1 MRIVH
6 ISSGGPPVLYRYG
19 GAIQR
24 QIVEIAEQQVTRG
37 NEVVVYSPGE
47 ADQRT
52 EHNGIEIRYLRCPKK
67 PQVGGLVLQA
77 RAIADLRREHL
88 DVLNFYSQPEGAL
101 VGRRIRAVKLL
112 SYNYFVFRRG
122 RATPLYW
129 LYRRLLGSFDALL
142 PISEYCLEQSRAYWG
157 LDPARLHIVY
167 SGVNL
172 DQFRPDSDLGRAERE
187 GLGIE
192 GRVLLYVGR
201 VCEQKGTDLL
211 LAAYERLRRDRDD
224 VRLVIAG
231 PIGQFG
237 GNRHDGGWPQRIR
250 ETGGIYLGAVAEER
264 LAAVYNMADLFVMP
278 TRYVEMF
285 GMAAVEAQACGKP
298 VVASDHG
305 GLREVVPLDC
315 GSRFVNGDERDLAA
329 KIGFLLDD
337 RQAYLRASSR
347 ARENAACFGWSKV
360 VDRLDKIYSS
370 FQKTGPRS

>member
-24 QIVEIAEQQVTRG
+24 RIVEIAEQQVARG
-37 NEVVVYSPGE
+37 NEVVVYSPAE
-47 ADQRT
+47 ADKRCS
-52 EHNGIEIRYLRCPKK
+52 HRGVEIRYLRCPKT

-77 RAIADLRREHL
+77 RAVADLRCERL
-88 DVLNFYSQPEGAL
+88 DVLHFHSQPEGAL
-101 VGRRIRAVKLL
+101 VGRRIRALKILM
-112 SYNYFVFRRG
+112 YDYFVFRRG
-122 RATPLYW
+122 RTTPLYW

-142 PISEYCLEQSRAYWG
+142 PVSQYCLEESRVYWG
-157 LDPARLHIVY
+157 LDSSLFHVVY
-167 SGVNL
+167 NGVNL

-211 LAAYERLRRDRDD
+211 LAAYERIRRDRDD

-237 GNRHDGGWPQRIR
+237 RDGNDGDWPQRIR
-250 ETGGIYLGAVAEER
+250 EAGGIYLGAIAEER
-264 LAAVYNMADLFVMP
+264 LAAVYNMADLFIMP
-278 TRYVEMF
+278 TRRVEMF

-305 GLREVVPLDC
+305 GLREVVPRDC
-315 GSRFVNGDERDLAA
+315 GARFVNGDERDFAE
-329 KIGFLLDD
+329 KIVCLIDD
-337 RQAYLRASSR
+337 REAHLRASCAPGRTPSHS
-347 ARENAACFGWSKV
+347 A
-360 VDRLDKIYSS
+360 
-370 FQKTGPRS
+370 GPRLSIGSMRFTAVF